1 LSNPNGEER
10 AEAEAIYEQG
20 REVVVAVLLR
30 MDEQIQRLS
39 AQVARHEE
47 RILKQEERIAQ
58 ASPRTRASISPPA
71 TTFRYQSV
79 FLLHIGPTTTSRRSR
94 SSTNTET
101 GVLYSLPLLRPR
113 LRRTITVGGGES
125 A

>member
-1 LSNPNGEER
+1 MSNPNGEER

-58 ASPRTRASISPPA
+58 
-71 TTFRYQSV
+71 
-79 FLLHIGPTTTSRRSR
+79 LERRLSR
-94 SSTNTET
+94 SSRNSSAPPSSDPPGTPPRRGKDHRGASRALSRVMRATA
-101 GVLYSLPLLRPR
+101 GSCCRPAR
-113 LRRTITVGGGES
+113 
-125 A
+125 